1 MEDTFGFTEYCPT
14 LIEAIVLG
22 TGTGGT
28 LMGVGKKIKENYP
41 NAKIVAVEPA
51 ESPVMSGGEPG
62 LHGIQGIGDGSKFLV
77 DLDKVDEVLL
87 VKTNDAI
94 KRMKQLHTR
103 GLLVGISSG
112 ANVLA
117 SERWIEENNPDG
129 IVVTILCDRGERYL
143 SCL

>member
-1 MEDTFGFTEYCPT
+1 
-14 LIEAIVLG
+14 
-22 TGTGGT
+22 
-28 LMGVGKKIKENYP
+28 
-41 NAKIVAVEPA
+41 
-51 ESPVMSGGEPG
+51 MSGGEAG

-77 DLDKVDEVLL
+77 DLGKVDEVLL
-87 VKTNDAI
+87 VKTDDAI
-94 KRMKQLHTR
+94 KRMKQLHQR